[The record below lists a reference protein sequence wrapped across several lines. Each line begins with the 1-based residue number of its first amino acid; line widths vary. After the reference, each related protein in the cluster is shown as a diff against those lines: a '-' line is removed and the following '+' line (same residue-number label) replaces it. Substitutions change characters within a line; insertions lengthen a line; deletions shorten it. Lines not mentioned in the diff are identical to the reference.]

1 MARDLAKPGCD
12 ILRTFKELSPHTRP
26 LGLFPSAN
34 SQPKREAVPPGCC
47 QRGLRLNG
55 EETGLK
61 KNPARTVGFGQ
72 ETNRAQ
78 EKQLQLSE
86 GLFHCQRDNLPA
98 FFLFSSPF
106 FLFFFPQSLLP
117 DTIPSQAAALAPST
131 ILEHPNHASAV
142 QSCSSGHRQREG
154 LRLALLHPNHKPL
167 LSSLGLARRMRP
179 RARPWR
185 YFAAIGAA
193 SPSPAFFFL
202 LCPRQQ

>member
-47 QRGLRLNG
+47 QRELRLNG

-86 GLFHCQRDNLPA
+86 GLFHCQRETPPA

-106 FLFFFPQSLLP
+106 FLFFFSPE
-117 DTIPSQAAALAPST
+117 ST
-131 ILEHPNHASAV
+131 A
-142 QSCSSGHRQREG
+142 
-154 LRLALLHPNHKPL
+154 
-167 LSSLGLARRMRP
+167 
-179 RARPWR
+179 
-185 YFAAIGAA
+185 
-193 SPSPAFFFL
+193 
-202 LCPRQQ
+202 